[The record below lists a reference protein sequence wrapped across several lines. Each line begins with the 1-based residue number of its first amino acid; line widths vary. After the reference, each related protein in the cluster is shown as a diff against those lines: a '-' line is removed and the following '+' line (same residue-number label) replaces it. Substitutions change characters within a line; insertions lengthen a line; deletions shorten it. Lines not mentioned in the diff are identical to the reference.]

1 MDLNLDKLIYL
12 DIEFISRKYEELT
25 GANPQEAI
33 TKQEGT
39 IAGIKALF
47 MNAGVHTQESRSY
60 SITSRD
66 MLRKIWTDLNE
77 SYQVFKEKQFKNYR
91 GTNISWIKGE
101 LTIGEW
107 KKRDREEP
115 GYELYE
121 LNHNSETTAFLSNKE
136 YFSAGFREIFNASDA
151 LKVNVGIPVMCLA
164 RIMWH
169 AELSKNYVA
178 CPYIMI
184 EINDS

>member
-1 MDLNLDKLIYL
+1 MDINLDKLIYL

-25 GANPQEAI
+25 GANPKEAI
-33 TKQEGT
+33 TKQEGAN
-39 IAGIKALF
+39 AGIKALF

-66 MLRKIWTDLNE
+66 MLLKIWSDLNKK
-77 SYQVFKEKQFKNYR
+77 YQAFNEKQFENYR
-91 GTNISWIKGE
+91 GTHISWTKGE

-107 KKRDREEP
+107 KKRNSEEL

-121 LNHNSETTAFLSNKE
+121 LNHNSETTALLSNKE

-151 LKVNVGIPVMCLA
+151 LKLNVGIPVMCLA

-169 AELSKNYVA
+169 AEAAKNYVA
-178 CPYIMI
+178 CPYIII
-184 EINDS
+184 ELEKS

>member
-1 MDLNLDKLIYL
+1 MHLNLDKLIYL

-25 GANPQEAI
+25 GANPKEAI
-33 TKQEGT
+33 TKQEGAN
-39 IAGIKALF
+39 AGIKALF

-66 MLRKIWTDLNE
+66 MLLKIWSDLNKK
-77 SYQVFKEKQFKNYR
+77 YQVFDEKQFENYR
-91 GTNISWIKGE
+91 GTHISWIKGE

-107 KKRDREEP
+107 KKRNSEEL

-169 AELSKNYVA
+169 AEAAKNYVA
-178 CPYIMI
+178 CPYIII
-184 EINDS
+184 ELEKS